1 MLNARDYVS
10 GSFIKADD
18 VRDAP
23 RREII
28 ENVVPGKYEKLI
40 LQFVSGDQLS
50 LNATNTRALMRA
62 YGDDAEAWAGNQVEL
77 YLGSVDFRGTPTDS
91 VLVKPVTAKSSA
103 ATPKTTE
110 RRTDDIPF

>member
-10 GSFIKADD
+10 GSFIRADD

-28 ENVVPGKYEKLI
+28 QNVTLGQYEKLN
-40 LQFVSGDQLS
+40 LQFMSGDQLS

-62 YGDDAEAWAGNQVEL
+62 YGDDAEAWAGNTVEL
-77 YLGSVDFRGTPTDS
+77 YLGSVEFRGTTTDS
-91 VLVKPVTAKSSA
+91 VLVKPITAKSLA
-103 ATPKTTE
+103 
-110 RRTDDIPF
+110 RTDDNADSDVPF